1 MTDFLHP
8 PGIVPMSMAWQ
19 LQKNQSKATN
29 PYSNTGPRNDRGG
42 DLWTATVDY
51 APLVGEEAALMHAC
65 LHQIS
70 KAGNAILM
78 PVFQNDM
85 AGTESATATFA
96 NMQAPWREAGVT
108 GWTQTNLLE
117 GPRVV
122 DRTLEIY
129 GGPTPPGFIY
139 RDYTVVPGAYYQV
152 AIDIPEQNG
161 ANVRVTIFSGETPL
175 VTTGAN
181 TSYGRRTH
189 IVVPTTSMLR
199 VFLYSGNDTDAF
211 SVAYYGD
218 LQVARVMSVQTA
230 TAAGASQVVTFGG
243 VNGTLSNFKVG
254 QFVNVQTSAGYE
266 LKRVVRTV
274 RQIGVNTINGV
285 NVNHVGRMPIEPALR
300 GSAAQY
306 AAIVHNAPVCRM
318 ILSPGPIGSTISAPL
333 REGFRLQFIEEPA

>member
-85 AGTESATATFA
+85 AGMESATATFA
-96 NMQAPWREAGVT
+96 NMQAPWREAGPT
-108 GWTQTNLLE
+108 GWFAVNLLE
-117 GPRVV
+117 TPRVV
-122 DRTLEIY
+122 DRLLEVY
-129 GGPTPPGFIY
+129 GNGTSAGGNYIY
-139 RDYTVVPGAYYQV
+139 RTFTVVPGAFYQLCVDVPQQSAPGTMYIADGGTGV
-152 AIDIPEQNG
+152 A
-161 ANVRVTIFSGETPL
+161 TI
-175 VTTGAN
+175 TG
-181 TSYGRRTH
+181 YGRLST
-189 IVVPTTSMLR
+189 IVSPTAATLTVSLTTS
-199 VFLYSGNDTDAF
+199 VFFPT
-211 SVAYYGD
+211 YYGD
-218 LQVARVMSVQTA
+218 FQIARVMTLESA
-230 TAAGASQVVTFGG
+230 SAAGAFEVVTLGG
-243 VNGTLSNFKVG
+243 LNDTLSNFKVG
-254 QFVNVQTSAGYE
+254 QFVNVRTTAGYE
-266 LKRVVRTV
+266 LKRVIRTV
-274 RQIGVNTINGV
+274 RQIGRVTVNGV
-285 NVNHVGRMPIEPALR
+285 GVNHVGRMPIEPALR